1 VIAEPWLTGKQLAER
16 ERVHPQ
22 TVRRWARRGLVE
34 RQRYGASRVR
44 YRLRSPQ
51 EYRQAEAVRTGRV
64 RRNEYGEVLIDD

>member
-1 VIAEPWLTGKQLAER
+1 VPELWLTAKQLGEL
-16 ERVHPQ
+16 EGVHPQ

-51 EYRQAEAVRTGRV
+51 EYRQAEAVRMGRV